1 MNQHDEALLRDGLI
15 TPPEDFLRRTMAR
28 VAAAPMPRRR
38 RSPAMREVAQWIA
51 LAGTA
56 LVGAMQIVS
65 YVFGIWIV
73 SSAG

>member
-1 MNQHDEALLRDGLI
+1 MNDHDEELLRGGLI
-15 TPPEDFLRRTMAR
+15 APPEDFLRRTMAR
-28 VAAAPMPRRR
+28 VAAAPMPRARR
-38 RSPAMREVAQWIA
+38 YPAMREIAQWIA

-56 LVGAMQIVS
+56 LVGATQVVG